1 MIAMYIYKC
10 MNIIKF
16 AFKQKKTAY
25 KEAVLI
31 PRYHSFIKQLLRS
44 FIITVFN
51 RILILLLLRIFSWIL
66 FD

>member
-44 FIITVFN
+44 FIITVF
-51 RILILLLLRIFSWIL
+51 
-66 FD
+66 